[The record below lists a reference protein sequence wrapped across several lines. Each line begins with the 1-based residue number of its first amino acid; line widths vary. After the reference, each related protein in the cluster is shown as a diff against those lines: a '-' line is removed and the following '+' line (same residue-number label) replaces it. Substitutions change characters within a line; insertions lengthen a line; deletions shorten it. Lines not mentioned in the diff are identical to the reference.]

1 MGQQKKVR
9 THGSHWKKFKKLPLK
24 KIGKFVKK
32 NKKVF
37 ILGVTV
43 QYPKELHKNHNNLP
57 YLAERLEIGKIEKLV
72 PNLKDEK
79 MYVVHIK
86 SLNQAWKHDL
96 KLKKGISVIR
106 FEQNNSMKP
115 TIILKTR
122 PKNEFDK
129 YFFKLMRNSFFG
141 KTMEKIFET
150 IKTSD
155 KLREIFQVCDA
166 VKFLK

>member
-1 MGQQKKVR
+1 M
-9 THGSHWKKFKKLPLK
+9 
-24 KIGKFVKK
+24 
-32 NKKVF
+32 
-37 ILGVTV
+37 
-43 QYPKELHKNHNNLP
+43 QYPKELYKNHNNLP

-106 FEQNNSMKP
+106 FEQNNWMKP